1 MNDCILQ
8 FYGYSVPKI
17 HFKIGEKFGGNEIQM
32 NVNMTRTIE
41 PLSTENNGNSDKE
54 QHYIVLFFL
63 TLGEEENENG
73 FFADIVVKGHFSSSC
88 NPFPADN
95 ATAILFP
102 YVRSIVT
109 SICTTANIPPL
120 ILPVIN
126 ITDAFKEEKK

>member
-17 HFKIGEKFGGNEIQM
+17 YFKAGENFGGNEIQM
-32 NVNMTRTIE
+32 NVNMTRTVE
-41 PLSTENNGNSDKE
+41 PLNTESSDKE
-54 QHYIVLFFL
+54 RHYNVLFFI
-63 TLGEEENENG
+63 TLGDEENQNG
-73 FFADIVVKGHFSSSC
+73 FYADIVVKGHFSSSC
-88 NPFPADN
+88 NPFPSDN

-109 SICTTANIPPL
+109 SICATANIPPL

-126 ITDAFKEEKK
+126 ITDAFKHETK

>member
-1 MNDCILQ
+1 MNDCILK

-17 HFKIGEKFGGNEIQM
+17 YFKTGENFGGNEIQM

-41 PLSTENNGNSDKE
+41 PLSTKNDDDDKE
-54 QHYIVLFFL
+54 HHYNVLFFL
-63 TLGEEENENG
+63 TLGDEENKNG

-95 ATAILFP
+95 ATAVLFP

-109 SICTTANIPPL
+109 SICATANIPPL

-126 ITDAFKEEKK
+126 ITDAFKGETK

>member
-17 HFKIGEKFGGNEIQM
+17 YFKTGENFGGNEIQM
-32 NVNMTRTIE
+32 NVNMTRTVE
-41 PLSTENNGNSDKE
+41 PLNVDSSDKE
-54 QHYIVLFFL
+54 KHYNVLFFI
-63 TLGEEENENG
+63 TLGDEENQNG
-73 FFADIVVKGHFSSSC
+73 FYADIVVKGHFSSSC
-88 NPFPADN
+88 NPFPSDN

-109 SICTTANIPPL
+109 SICATANIPPL

-126 ITDAFKEEKK
+126 ITDAFKHEMKS